1 MTDIFIREESILLAG
16 APATVPSLIR
26 LVPERCLVSYILSFF
41 MKPPYTLFNASLNII
56 ILKTVKTVVTRF
68 ASLNMIWITVL
79 SIIFFELGSFG
90 SIPEC
95 EFPGDLLL
103 KLVLIYFYCVVTPI
117 QTFLAISI
125 QFSLLMSLV
134 AFTQP
139 TYVAFDLKLLYG

>member
-1 MTDIFIREESILLAG
+1 
-16 APATVPSLIR
+16 
-26 LVPERCLVSYILSFF
+26 

-103 KLVLIYFYCVVTPI
+103 IIQLPGADLFLLRGNTNSNISCYFNPVFIAYESS
-117 QTFLAISI
+117 SI
-125 QFSLLMSLV
+125 HTANLC
-134 AFTQP
+134 
-139 TYVAFDLKLLYG
+139 GI